1 MIHNVVAVRELP
13 WTYLNL
19 FLLCGKKERFT
30 RQATAS
36 LNLAQLMSKI
46 AIRRF

>member
-1 MIHNVVAVRELP
+1 MDVSEPIIII
-13 WTYLNL
+13 W
-19 FLLCGKKERFT
+19 KKERFT

-36 LNLAQLMSKI
+36 LNLAQFMPKI

>member
-1 MIHNVVAVRELP
+1 MDVSEPIFIM
-13 WTYLNL
+13 W
-19 FLLCGKKERFT
+19 KKERFT